1 MLRYVHTMSSVERFR
16 HSRVKSWQPWV
27 TLQCFIVGHVLV
39 SAGLQIWAHL
49 VFIFERYRNP
59 KLEET
64 NLLLLS
70 SLSYQTVVTGM
81 TWLSNFWTWPNPVG
95 LVDRRTFFIEATNS
109 LLEYRSVS
117 KKTLDSR
124 LSVRFT
130 GQKTSHVPKKTVL
143 LSTFNLSWRTVLQ
156 TLKLGQTQLRPQL
169 VSKPHAKQAL
179 IITL

>member
-1 MLRYVHTMSSVERFR
+1 M
-16 HSRVKSWQPWV
+16 
-27 TLQCFIVGHVLV
+27 GHVLV
-39 SAGLQIWAHL
+39 SSDSGAE
-49 VFIFERYRNP
+49 FIIIEHILCSFFVEDTRIRSKVYQ
-59 KLEET
+59 ET

-81 TWLSNFWTWPNPVG
+81 TCLSNFWTWPNPVG

-143 LSTFNLSWRTVLQ
+143 LSTFNLS
-156 TLKLGQTQLRPQL
+156 
-169 VSKPHAKQAL
+169 
-179 IITL
+179 